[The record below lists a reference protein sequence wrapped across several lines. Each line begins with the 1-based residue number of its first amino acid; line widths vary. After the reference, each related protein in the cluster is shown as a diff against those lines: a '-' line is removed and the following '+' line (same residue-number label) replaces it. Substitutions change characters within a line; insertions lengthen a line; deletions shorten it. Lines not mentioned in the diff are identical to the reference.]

1 VKNTM
6 KFSVEDYLE
15 QGEQKDILLYVYSA
29 LEEKGYNPVNQLV
42 GYLITGD
49 PTYITTH
56 KDARTVIKKI
66 ERDEILEALLAHY
79 IECQKK

>member
-1 VKNTM
+1 M